1 MASQY
6 KHAVLK
12 YATFAHLRQQSLYE
26 LDFKSIDILKAWF
39 MKVETALCEMLAQLH
54 NQCFTFFIIHEKSL
68 STTHNCFQVR
78 KAYVASII

>member
-39 MKVETALCEMLAQLH
+39 MKVETALCGMLAQLH
-54 NQCFTFFIIHEKSL
+54 NQCFTFFYHPSSL
-68 STTHNCFQVR
+68 YHPSRF
-78 KAYVASII
+78 SIKVVVQLNFLK

>member
-54 NQCFTFFIIHEKSL
+54 NQCFTFFIIHPL
-68 STTHNCFQVR
+68 
-78 KAYVASII
+78 YIILRVSV